1 MRNRSP
7 PSFSASTPALP
18 TPPRSSAG
26 SSPTA
31 VLGQRRTVIIGGVL
45 MALGHFLMTSESLFL
60 FALLFLIL
68 GIGAFKPNISTQV
81 GTLYAPGDGRRD
93 RAYSIFYVGISIGAL
108 LAPLVC
114 GTLAAAFG
122 WHYGFAA
129 AGVGMLISL
138 GDLSRRAAHAAAGR
152 FFAPSRQRENR
163 IPLDPQERRNVLAL
177 LGICA
182 LVTLF
187 WAAFDQQGNT
197 IVLWAEDF
205 TDRTVNLFGW
215 SGEIPTPWF
224 LALNPLMIFVLT
236 PLLVRI
242 WTLQA
247 RRQREPSALR
257 KMAFGCL
264 CLAAAYLVMV
274 AGAGSA
280 AGKASALWLAGYFV
294 LATLGELCLAPIG
307 LALIVTMAPARIRS
321 MMMGVWFAATLPAD
335 ILGGYL
341 GGFWSSMAKDRFFL
355 LMAAIAAGAG
365 ASLWVAS
372 HVLRPMLG
380 GPLNASRDRSA

>member
-1 MRNRSP
+1 
-7 PSFSASTPALP
+7 
-18 TPPRSSAG
+18 
-26 SSPTA
+26 
-31 VLGQRRTVIIGGVL
+31 
-45 MALGHFLMTSESLFL
+45 
-60 FALLFLIL
+60 
-68 GIGAFKPNISTQV
+68 
-81 GTLYAPGDGRRD
+81 
-93 RAYSIFYVGISIGAL
+93 
-108 LAPLVC
+108 
-114 GTLAAAFG
+114 
-122 WHYGFAA
+122 
-129 AGVGMLISL
+129 MLISL
-138 GDLSRRAAHAAAGR
+138 GIYLAGQRMLPPDDFLRAKPAT
-152 FFAPSRQRENR
+152 RER

-236 PLLVRI
+236 PVLVRI

-257 KMAFGCL
+257 KMAFGSL

-274 AGAGSA
+274 AGAGST
-280 AGKASALWLAGYFV
+280 AGKASTLWLAGYFV

-307 LALIVTMAPARIRS
+307 LALIVTMAPTRIRS

-355 LMAAIAAGAG
+355 LMAAIAAVAG
-365 ASLWVAS
+365 ASLWAAS

-380 GPLNASRDRSA
+380 GRLNASRDRSA